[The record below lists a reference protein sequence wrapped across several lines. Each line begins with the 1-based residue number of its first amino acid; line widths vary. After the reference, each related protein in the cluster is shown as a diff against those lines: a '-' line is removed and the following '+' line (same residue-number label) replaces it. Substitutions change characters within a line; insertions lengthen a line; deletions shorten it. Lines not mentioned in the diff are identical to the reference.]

1 MYPKTASLDFSH
13 EDLER
18 ARRYHRARYV
28 SLGAAML
35 LGVAVYAVLAWG
47 PIGGS
52 LWGLVD
58 GLGWA
63 GAAAAWAAL
72 VVVVADLVQL
82 PLSFWRGLSRERAW
96 GFSQQTTWSWL
107 GDRAKG
113 LVVSVVLTAAAWTGV
128 VGLARAFPGWW
139 AVPAA
144 AVFAAGVL
152 VVSFVAPVVLEPL
165 FNRFGPL
172 EDEQLAAELR
182 SLGEQA
188 GVPVRD
194 VFVADASRRTTKVN
208 AYVSGIGGTRRVVLY
223 DTLLAAAG
231 APEIKLI
238 VAHELGHVRDRDVV
252 KGTVLA
258 MVGAVVAVLVLWA
271 TLGTRVASPR
281 ELPQALL
288 VLTVLELLALA
299 PAAAL
304 SRRWERA
311 ADRCSL
317 ELTGDL
323 PAFERAH
330 VELARKNLSDLVP
343 PRLAYFLLFNHPT
356 PLERLAAGRAWAS
369 ES

>member
-1 MYPKTASLDFSH
+1 
-13 EDLER
+13 
-18 ARRYHRARYV
+18 
-28 SLGAAML
+28 
-35 LGVAVYAVLAWG
+35 
-47 PIGGS
+47 
-52 LWGLVD
+52 
-58 GLGWA
+58 
-63 GAAAAWAAL
+63 
-72 VVVVADLVQL
+72 
-82 PLSFWRGLSRERAW
+82 
-96 GFSQQTTWSWL
+96 
-107 GDRAKG
+107 
-113 LVVSVVLTAAAWTGV
+113 
-128 VGLARAFPGWW
+128 
-139 AVPAA
+139 
-144 AVFAAGVL
+144 
-152 VVSFVAPVVLEPL
+152 VLEPL
-165 FNRFGPL
+165 FNRFRPL
-172 EDEQLAAELR
+172 ENEQLTIELR
-182 SLGEQA
+182 ALGERA

-194 VFVADASRRTTKVN
+194 VLVADASRRTTKVN
-208 AYVSGIGGTRRVVLY
+208 AYVSGLGGTRRVVLY
-223 DTLLAAAG
+223 DTLLGAAG

-258 MVGAVVAVLVLWA
+258 MLGAVVAVLVLWA
-271 TLGTRVASPR
+271 TLGTRIASPR

-317 ELTGDL
+317 DLTGDL